1 MLNANIIG
9 KRIKSRKEELNID
22 NDTLCKE
29 VGISQSALSMYENGM
44 RVARDEIK
52 PKLAR
57 ALNMTIEALFFAE

>member
-1 MLNANIIG
+1 MLNAKVIG
-9 KRIKSRKEELNID
+9 SRIQRRKAELNID

-29 VGISQSALSMYENGM
+29 VGISQSALSMYENGK

-57 ALNMTIEALFFAE
+57 CLRMTIEELFFAP